1 MNASLTFDRFN
12 QSNSALD
19 LKYGYYQMPNGTY
32 FNGAF
37 SIAAWFYSREYQIF
51 SRLIDLSFNDS
62 SKIVLPLFSYNIS
75 KPFFLIKND
84 EIINYI
90 VNSNS
95 SFNLFNWTHIAATCD
110 GTNATI
116 YLNGKIAGQDAAGF
130 PSDVVRVSNFI
141 GKSWKSTDA
150 LANAI
155 YDEIRFYN
163 RELSQA
169 DVQTLMSLDL

>member
-1 MNASLTFDRFN
+1 
-12 QSNSALD
+12 
-19 LKYGYYQMPNGTY
+19 MPNGTF

-37 SIAAWFYSREYQIF
+37 TIAAWFYSREYQIF
-51 SRLIDLSFNDS
+51 SRLIDLSLNDS
-62 SKIVLPLFSYNIS
+62 SKLFLPLFSYNNS
-75 KPFFLIKND
+75 KPYLRIKND
-84 EIINYI
+84 EINNFI
-90 VNSNS
+90 VYSDS
-95 SFNLFNWTHIAATCD
+95 AFALFDWTHIAATCN

-116 YLNGKIAGQDAAGF
+116 YLNGKIAGQVAASF

-169 DVQTLMSLDL
+169 DVQTLMTLDL